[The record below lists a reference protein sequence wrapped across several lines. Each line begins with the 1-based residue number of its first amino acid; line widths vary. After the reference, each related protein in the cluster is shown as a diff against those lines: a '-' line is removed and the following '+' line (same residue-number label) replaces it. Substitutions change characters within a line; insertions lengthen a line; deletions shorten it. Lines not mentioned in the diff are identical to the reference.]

1 MTRILSALILTAAAI
16 LTSALPGLAQ
26 GLFSPR
32 IVVNERVVTNFEF
45 EQRLRMLTLF
55 GTAGN
60 REAEAL
66 KGLIDDRLREDAAL
80 ALGLAA
86 TEEDVRAGMT
96 EFASRANLTAEEFVT
111 ALNRAGVE
119 TETFRDFILA
129 GILWREVIRTRF
141 LPRAQITETEI
152 DRALAQSSSG
162 SAAVRVLLSEI
173 ILPAPPGQEA
183 AARARAER
191 IRAEAQGEAGFASA
205 ARRFSAAGS
214 AGRGGRLDWIPIAN
228 LPPALAGAVLGLGPG
243 GVSQPIEIQ
252 GAVALFQLRA
262 IEETTSREPSSVVV
276 EYAEFLLP
284 EGPNALAEAERV
296 RQRVDTCDDLYGVAR
311 GLPEERLTRTS
322 ANMGEVPQ
330 YVGLELARLDANEIS
345 TAIVRG
351 GARVVLML
359 CGRNPQI
366 EEAPNREAIR
376 DQLRNQ
382 RLAAYADGY
391 LEELRADAIIRE
403 P

>member
-1 MTRILSALILTAAAI
+1 MTRILFALFLTTFAI
-16 LTSALPGLAQ
+16 LSAAPPATAQ
-26 GLFSPR
+26 GQFAPR
-32 IVVNERVVTNFEF
+32 VIINERVVTNFEF
-45 EQRLRMLTLF
+45 EQRLLMLTLF
-55 GTAGN
+55 GAPGN
-60 REAEAL
+60 REEEAL
-66 KGLIDDRLREDAAL
+66 KGLIDDRLREGAAL
-80 ALGLAA
+80 ALGIAA
-86 TEEDVRAGMT
+86 SEEDVRAGMT
-96 EFASRANLTAEEFVT
+96 EFAARANLSAEEFIT

-119 TETFRDFILA
+119 TETFRDFVLA
-129 GILWREVIRTRF
+129 GILWREVVRARF

-152 DRALAQSSSG
+152 DRALAQSSG
-162 SAAVRVLLSEI
+162 TAAVRVLLSEI
-173 ILPAPPGQEA
+173 IIPAPPGQEA

-191 IRAEAQGEAGFASA
+191 IRAEAQGEAAFASA
-205 ARRFSAAGS
+205 ARRFSAAGT

-243 GVSQPIEIQ
+243 GVSQPIDIQ

-262 IEETTSREPSSVVV
+262 IEETASREPASVVV
-276 EYAEFLLP
+276 EYAEFFLP

-296 RQRVDTCDDLYGVAR
+296 RQRVDTCDDLYAVAK

-322 ANMGEVPQ
+322 ATMAEVPQ
-330 YVGLELARLDANEIS
+330 DVGLELARLDANEVS
-345 TAIVRG
+345 TAMVRG

-366 EEAPNREAIR
+366 EEAPTRDAIR

>member
-1 MTRILSALILTAAAI
+1 MTRILFALILPTLAMLAG
-16 LTSALPGLAQ
+16 TLPAMAQ
-26 GLFSPR
+26 GLFTPR
-32 IVVNERVVTNFEF
+32 VIVNERVVTNYEY

-55 GTAGN
+55 GAPGN

-66 KGLIDDRLREDAAL
+66 KGLIDDRLREGAAL
-80 ALGLAA
+80 ALGIAA
-86 TEEDVRAGMT
+86 TEEDVRTGMT
-96 EFASRANLTAEEFVT
+96 EFAARANLSAEEFIA
-111 ALNRAGVE
+111 ALNQAGVQ
-119 TETFRDFILA
+119 TETFRDFVLA
-129 GILWREVIRTRF
+129 GILWREVVRARF

-152 DRALAQSSSG
+152 DRALAQSSG
-162 SAAVRVLLSEI
+162 TAAVRVLLSEI
-173 ILPAPPGQEA
+173 IIPAPPGQEA

-191 IRAEAQGEAGFASA
+191 IRTEARGEAGFAAA

-214 AGRGGRLDWIPIAN
+214 ASRGGRLDWIPIAN

-243 GVSQPIEIQ
+243 GVSQPIDIQ

-262 IEETTSREPSSVVV
+262 IEETASREPASVVV
-276 EYAEFLLP
+276 EYAEFYLP
-284 EGPNALAEAERV
+284 EGPNALAQAEAV
-296 RQRVDTCDDLYGVAR
+296 RQQVDTCDDLYGVAE

-322 ANMGEVPQ
+322 ATMGEVPQ
-330 YVGLELARLDANEIS
+330 DVGLELARLDANEIS

-366 EEAPNREAIR
+366 EEAPTRDAIR